1 MEPHLMEGR
10 FSGVSRRGWSHT
22 PLGAASAS
30 AAIPGWGQVLT
41 GRRRLGAALLWV
53 TGFLVVATA
62 LVLAEVGPTRAL
74 SWALDPE
81 ALLLLVGVN
90 LIVATVRVWSA
101 TYAWVSAGGR
111 LGSLTLLVV
120 VLLVSAPHAALAY
133 LGIEARA
140 TLVQVFAED
149 PGPGPVAD
157 ATTTTATTQA
167 AAPTTATSPI
177 RSVPVATAPP
187 MTVPTST
194 TTTLPLGT
202 DRYTVLL
209 LGGDAGPGRSGLRTD
224 TMIVASVDTATGSA
238 ALFGLPRN
246 MGGFT
251 FSDGSAFPGL
261 GQGLLN
267 EVYQWGW
274 LHPDRFPGIDPGALA
289 VEDVASN
296 LLGVPIDNFVLVDLV
311 GFARVVD
318 ALGGVNV
325 KVTRSI
331 DAPIYDRTTGGHRM
345 VTIPVGEQRM
355 DGDLALAYARSRSG
369 TNDYDRMGRQRC
381 LLGALADQAD
391 PLTIFAR
398 LPDLFDVMKSD
409 VTTDIPLSMIPYM
422 VNLAPK
428 LDPDRLV
435 VVGFDR
441 DYRAGYT
448 ANGLG
453 VPDVPKIQAAVRSAL
468 DGDWE
473 ASGLVTADSA
483 CG

>member
-1 MEPHLMEGR
+1 M
-10 FSGVSRRGWSHT
+10 SRRGWTHS

-30 AAIPGWGQVLT
+30 ATIPGWGQVLT
-41 GRRRLGAALLWV
+41 GQRRLGAALLWV
-53 TGFLVVATA
+53 TGSLLAATVVVLV
-62 LVLAEVGPTRAL
+62 EVGPNKAL
-74 SWALDPE
+74 SWALDPV
-81 ALLLLVGVN
+81 ALLLLVGAN
-90 LIVATVRVWSA
+90 LIVATVRVWST

-120 VLLVSAPHAALAY
+120 VLFVCAPHAALAY

-140 TLVQVFAED
+140 TLIEVFVDD

-157 ATTTTATTQA
+157 ATTTTATA
-167 AAPTTATSPI
+167 EAIPETTATSSI
-177 RSVPVATAPP
+177 RPLPVATAPP
-187 MTVPTST
+187 MTIPTST

-202 DRYTVLL
+202 SRYTVLL

-224 TMIVASVDTATGSA
+224 TMIVASIDTLTGSA

-274 LHPDRFPGIDPGALA
+274 RHPERFPGIDPGALA

-296 LLGVPIDNFVLVDLV
+296 LLGIPIDNFVLVDLV
-311 GFARVVD
+311 GFAQVID
-318 ALGGVNV
+318 ALGGVSLN
-325 KVTRSI
+325 VTRSI

-345 VTIPVGEQRM
+345 VTIPAGEQRM
-355 DGDLALAYARSRSG
+355 DGDLALAFARSRTG

-381 LLGALADQAD
+381 LLGALVDQAD

-398 LPDLFDVMKSD
+398 LPELFDVMKRN

-422 VNLAPK
+422 VNLAPE
-428 LDPDRLV
+428 LDPARLV

-441 DYRAGYT
+441 EYRNGYT

-453 VPDVPKIQAAVRSAL
+453 IPDVPKIQAAVQSAFG
-468 DGDWE
+468 GDWE
-473 ASGLVTADSA
+473 ASGLDTADSA